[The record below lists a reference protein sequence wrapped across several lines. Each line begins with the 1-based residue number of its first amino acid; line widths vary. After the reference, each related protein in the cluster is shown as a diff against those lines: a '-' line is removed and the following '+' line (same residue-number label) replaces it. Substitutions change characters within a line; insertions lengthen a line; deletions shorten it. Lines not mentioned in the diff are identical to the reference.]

1 MFLKNYSSILYT
13 HAKCLFYQNKHLEAD
28 IFFEKS
34 LKYSFEN
41 FDYINH
47 NIKCLRKAINFFK
60 IDNLEG
66 EKQIS
71 MYKNNLKIN
80 NLKKIQDFE
89 IRLDSINAVIR
100 EAEDI
105 VGQ

>member
-1 MFLKNYSSILYT
+1 
-13 HAKCLFYQNKHLEAD
+13 
-28 IFFEKS
+28 
-34 LKYSFEN
+34 
-41 FDYINH
+41 
-47 NIKCLRKAINFFK
+47 
-60 IDNLEG
+60 
-66 EKQIS
+66 